1 VAEIKDRPT
10 EIRTVEVRIR
20 NDREVHAGAD
30 LDDVLRQIVW
40 DLKVAHEW
48 EFTAEAARQLGL
60 KQQTLSLFL
69 DETLPGTSLQTL
81 SRICAALRTTPVD
94 LFRKHERYG
103 SLEGREVR
111 FAEDIVFDRFRA
123 LLTVEQARRLVT
135 LLERLGSKH
144 ALAPVL
150 DAADALLGARSEAE
164 SVTAE
169 ATPRRSSRSRRTRKP
184 VD

>member
-1 VAEIKDRPT
+1 VPEIKERPT
-10 EIRTVEVRIR
+10 EIRTVAVDVP
-20 NDREVHAGAD
+20 NDRETHEGAD

-48 EFTAEAARQLGL
+48 DSTAETARQLGV

-81 SRICAALRTTPVD
+81 SRICAALRTSPVD

-103 SLEGREVR
+103 RLQGLEVR

-123 LLTVEQARRLVT
+123 LLTVDQARRLVT
-135 LLERLGSKH
+135 LIERLGSRH

-150 DAADALLGARSEAE
+150 DAADALLGAREEPASAE
-164 SVTAE
+164 SPR
-169 ATPRRSSRSRRTRKP
+169 TPRRSSRSRRTRKP